1 MKGFY
6 SVIQKYLKNHKNQKR
21 HIAVVLALSVLVSF
35 AVPLSLIM
43 PAISMTTD
51 APALTAVPLAYSAE
65 NSYMITNE
73 YGDIA
78 NENCSPKELSEKT
91 LLIGDGVDWAEN
103 LNTAGEVIEAAKQIY
118 FLGIASDFSIFLEN
132 DFNPKDSDT
141 EGRAAV
147 GGNIIFERDWNYQ
160 IGNGDFATGT
170 ALNQTDNFSG
180 RTNYAHVITQGGIKN
195 INVISQ
201 GKDKDN
207 DYLYKNDLYKR
218 FVVSSSADLTDTSN
232 FSHSSGNAYS
242 QSCNHASGLVN
253 NLNELA
259 CFYKVDLI
267 DFTET
272 FNWLRNQSER
282 LARKTSTGTA
292 SVNGTVLTLDGLNK
306 TDSTIYFSLSSWNS
320 DINEINFVNV
330 PDNANFV
337 INCGGETVSTISQNT
352 VKTTIN
358 ETVISNKN
366 SNQTNNNVKSEQ
378 ILYNFYEASSVFIDT
393 NFNGTLLAPN
403 ADVTSDDN
411 CNGHLSGALIA
422 KSFTGGLEFGY
433 RPYRGTVDILGS
445 SAGYSVPVDKFR
457 TDGTTHLAGASFIMQ
472 EALSGETYKTVDSWK
487 SSDKTD
493 FITIPSKID
502 FSGDTPY
509 TVNDT
514 VSQDYVIREQSP
526 PAGYIGTDDYYKI
539 SLKEQIININTD
551 SNSKT
556 YPKQVK
562 TTVQITK
569 CIQNGNSTTETP
581 VISWVID
588 ITDSED
594 SSVRDI
600 IITES
605 GGTPAEIGK
614 FRLSIDS
621 ATQKITNVSSI
632 DSNGESTAIEID
644 NLNKACTFA
653 LGDKSFY
660 FDPDSLMVMP
670 IAAESIRFTNNYG
683 LVFRKVDGSGAPLKG
698 ADIKLQEKQSDYVNV
713 DWNWS
718 ANISSLTIDPDSL
731 TQGTI
736 YRFHEESPPS
746 GYETASDIYFMKTGD
761 TTVKYADSE
770 EALSVSGNILD
781 LTNDDSR
788 TIIMTDIQIAGA
800 ALKLKKVD
808 SGDNTK
814 LLSGSEFKLF
824 AADGD
829 VPVYPLSGTFK
840 IETGE
845 LDLFN
850 TLRNAAA
857 DSFAADYVQNGYLKA
872 GSYYLKEITPPAG
885 YTAPTEPFYFTV
897 NKSGS
902 AQSGYEIIAGKPQY
916 VDFTVENTSWGK
928 EIWASGEATGV
939 TKIEIDVEQPASGS
953 LVLYENN
960 ALNAKTAT
968 IVDGVATFTFDN
980 PIDVTGRFKI
990 QNTQY
995 NDGLQVK
1002 AVRVYGGNSSSETI
1016 DYGNGITVTSTVI
1029 SIDSEGLNRVV
1040 TADMITNDS
1049 VVISLTFNTANNQF
1063 GWGNAG
1069 FTGTVNGS
1077 EYKQTASSYLP
1088 RGCNSSEYQGAYN
1101 ISFND
1106 EKVTISLKPSDI
1118 CQILG
1123 ANSFSEITAFGVKS
1137 WNSTTISDVSFTN
1150 VQPNISDTGNS
1161 NSETEEIG
1169 GISAEGMTI
1178 TIANDKTGSKV
1189 SVTAEKH
1196 WENDTGFESLRPES
1210 VSVQLKRS
1218 ASSDLSAP
1226 ESVGEPVILNA
1237 GNSWKYK
1244 WSKLDSLQEDNI
1256 TPYYYFVQEI
1266 SNPAG
1271 YTVSYENNSGLS
1283 SGGTVTII
1291 NRLSTRDYNV
1301 EKVWNTN
1308 NVPDV
1313 NIPESIT
1320 VKLQSSADNGVTW
1333 TDVSGKTLVLKKAF
1347 NWKGKFEALPD
1358 VSNLQF
1364 RVTEVNVPNGWT
1376 SVSSTSPDGTLTVTN
1391 TIKTG
1396 SLKLRK
1402 IWQDNK
1408 DGNQSGVWVNL
1419 YRSLTPPGNSGGA
1432 SSAAITPLEAE
1443 SIEEDYGRL
1452 LQYSLYFYDANM
1464 CGDEVDTNSALS
1476 WRSNCHTDDAV
1487 KGGFHDAGDHVMF
1500 GLPQGFTAS
1509 TLGWSYY
1516 EFKDSFDSLGV
1527 TGHYQTIMKEFCDFF
1542 VDSTT
1547 LSNNEVTKL
1556 LVQKG
1561 NSDTD
1566 HRYWGAPENQ
1576 PSRSSELIYSTAGEG
1591 ASNIAADYAAALAQY
1606 YMNFPND
1613 KDRDTYLDYAQKLY
1627 AFSIA
1632 NNNVYNVSNYSDSSG
1647 SDEQAWAAAWLY
1659 LATNNDQYRT
1669 DCKNRLG
1676 SLTVPDRGHFWGDTT
1691 LGAATVYSTRIDQT
1705 DDSIRNK
1712 VTGFLNSKCQNSTY
1726 CVLDEWGS
1734 SRHNTL
1740 AQLVALVY
1748 DKNNDTSKYNNWSK
1762 AQMAFLLGN
1771 NTIASNGNTNTC
1783 FVTGFA
1789 DNSARYPHHRAAS
1802 GYSNGESKSDIYSSN
1817 GHTLVGALVGGPDNN
1832 NAYQD
1837 VVDGEIAWKVNEVA
1851 LDYNAGL
1858 VGAAA
1863 GLFYFNHT
1871 GIPEDQ
1877 TTFETKWHKSDTD
1890 YVTYKDTWSGTS
1902 VASVSTQST
1911 VNQIAQTF
1919 SALRMMNVNIMSN
1932 ENNQSEYIITDLKFG
1947 QLYDVNI
1954 ENVTGFQ
1961 IEVTSSGVINF
1972 EADVLLNGVSIGENC
1987 KLGWANNTTLY
1998 YNKTFDS
2005 QNISSIQFNEIWSN
2019 NPDINITLHI
2029 YYDSGNT
2036 FSLSLDKNVIRNN
2049 NTDTATLICDGEG
2062 VKYTL
2067 DKDNVALLNGN
2078 ILSPIG
2084 IGTVRITASVNGVT
2098 QYVDLNVVGDL
2109 SVKSPDDNHVIG
2121 FNETLQLTAL
2131 NNIGDVT
2138 WAVKDSSDIV
2148 TIDSVTGMITSNTQ
2162 TGEAT
2167 ITAMDSYDNMV
2178 AEFTVTVEAV
2188 GLIPALPD
2196 NKELVGRYE
2205 IRKDDDWLKEVNGLP
2220 YTDENGA
2227 RYYYYIVEC
2236 DSDGNEAAAITNN
2249 GVQYIPLSYADNGS
2263 ALEEQT
2269 PEISVTNMITKKL
2282 QGTMPSTGGEGKIK
2296 YNVTGLAIMLSSSV
2310 VYYLIR
2316 RRRKKAS

>member
-51 APALTAVPLAYSAE
+51 APALTAVPLAYYAE

-147 GGNIIFERDWNYQ
+147 GGNIIFEREWNYQ

-207 DYLYKNDLYKR
+207 NYLYKNDLYKR

-232 FSHSSGNAYS
+232 FSHSNGNAYS

-259 CFYKVDLI
+259 CFYKADLI

-272 FNWLRNQSER
+272 FNWLRNQSKR
-282 LARKTSTGTA
+282 LARNSSSGTA

-306 TDSTIYFSLSSWNS
+306 TDSTLYFSLSSWNS

-337 INCGGETVSTISQNT
+337 INCGGETVSTISKNT

-358 ETVISNKN
+358 GTVISNVN
-366 SNQTNNNVKSEQ
+366 LIQTNNNVKSEQ
-378 ILYNFYEASSVFIDT
+378 ILYNLYEASSVFIDT
-393 NFNGTLLAPN
+393 NFNGTILAPN
-403 ADVTSDDN
+403 ADVTSN
-411 CNGHLSGALIA
+411 VGCNGHLSGALIA

-457 TDGTTHLAGASFIMQ
+457 TDGTTHLAGASFILQ

-493 FITIPSKID
+493 FITIPSKVD
-502 FSGDTPY
+502 FSGDTSY
-509 TVNDT
+509 NVNDT

-670 IAAESIRFTNNYG
+670 IAAESISFTNNYG

-698 ADIKLQEKQSDYVNV
+698 ADIKFQEKQSDYVNV

-814 LLSGSEFKLF
+814 LLSGSEFKLY

-829 VPVYPLSGTFK
+829 VPVYPLNGTFK

-885 YTAPTEPFYFTV
+885 YTAPNEPFYFTV

-916 VDFTVENTSWGK
+916 ADFTVENTSLGK
-928 EIWASGEATGV
+928 EIWANGKATGV
-939 TKIEIDVEQPASGS
+939 TKIEIEVETPASGS
-953 LVLYENN
+953 LVLYENS
-960 ALNAKTAT
+960 ALNAKTAD
-968 IVDGVATFTFDN
+968 IIDGVATFTFDN

-990 QNTQY
+990 QNTDY
-995 NDGLQVK
+995 DTGLQVK
-1002 AVRVYGGNSSSETI
+1002 AVRVYGGNGSSETI

-1029 SIDSEGLNRVV
+1029 SIDSKGLNRAV
-1040 TADMITNDS
+1040 TDDMITNDS

-1069 FTGTVNGS
+1069 FTGIVNGS
-1077 EYKQTASSYLP
+1077 EYKQTVSSYLP
-1088 RGCNSSEYQGAYN
+1088 SGCNSSEYQGAYN
-1101 ISFND
+1101 ISFNA

-1118 CQILG
+1118 CKILG

-1137 WNSTTISDVSFTN
+1137 WNSTTISDVLFTN

-1169 GISAEGMTI
+1169 SISAEGMTI

-1189 SVTAEKH
+1189 SVTAEKQ
-1196 WENDTGFESLRPES
+1196 WENDTGFESLRPAS
-1210 VSVQLKRS
+1210 VSIQLKRS

-1237 GNSWKYK
+1237 GNSWKYE

-1266 SNPAG
+1266 SNTAG

-1291 NRLSTRDYNV
+1291 NSLSTRDYNV

-1313 NIPESIT
+1313 NIPDSIT
-1320 VKLQSSADNGVTW
+1320 VKLQSSADNGATW
-1333 TDVSGKTLVLKKAF
+1333 TDVSGKTLVLNEAV
-1347 NWKGKFEALPD
+1347 NWKGKFEDLPD

-1364 RVTEVNVPNGWT
+1364 RVTEVDVPDGWT
-1376 SVSSTSPDGTLTVTN
+1376 SASSTSPDGTLTVTN

-1402 IWQDNK
+1402 KWQDNK
-1408 DGNQSGVWVNL
+1408 DGSQSGVWVNL
-1419 YRSLTPPGNSGGA
+1419 YRSLTPPG
-1432 SSAAITPLEAE
+1432 
-1443 SIEEDYGRL
+1443 
-1452 LQYSLYFYDANM
+1452 
-1464 CGDEVDTNSALS
+1464 
-1476 WRSNCHTDDAV
+1476 
-1487 KGGFHDAGDHVMF
+1487 
-1500 GLPQGFTAS
+1500 
-1509 TLGWSYY
+1509 
-1516 EFKDSFDSLGV
+1516 
-1527 TGHYQTIMKEFCDFF
+1527 
-1542 VDSTT
+1542 DST
-1547 LSNNEVTKL
+1547 S
-1556 LVQKG
+1556 
-1561 NSDTD
+1561 
-1566 HRYWGAPENQ
+1566 
-1576 PSRSSELIYSTAGEG
+1576 
-1591 ASNIAADYAAALAQY
+1591 
-1606 YMNFPND
+1606 
-1613 KDRDTYLDYAQKLY
+1613 
-1627 AFSIA
+1627 
-1632 NNNVYNVSNYSDSSG
+1632 
-1647 SDEQAWAAAWLY
+1647 
-1659 LATNNDQYRT
+1659 
-1669 DCKNRLG
+1669 
-1676 SLTVPDRGHFWGDTT
+1676 
-1691 LGAATVYSTRIDQT
+1691 
-1705 DDSIRNK
+1705 
-1712 VTGFLNSKCQNSTY
+1712 
-1726 CVLDEWGS
+1726 
-1734 SRHNTL
+1734 
-1740 AQLVALVY
+1740 
-1748 DKNNDTSKYNNWSK
+1748 
-1762 AQMAFLLGN
+1762 
-1771 NTIASNGNTNTC
+1771 
-1783 FVTGFA
+1783 
-1789 DNSARYPHHRAAS
+1789 
-1802 GYSNGESKSDIYSSN
+1802 
-1817 GHTLVGALVGGPDNN
+1817 
-1832 NAYQD
+1832 
-1837 VVDGEIAWKVNEVA
+1837 
-1851 LDYNAGL
+1851 
-1858 VGAAA
+1858 
-1863 GLFYFNHT
+1863 
-1871 GIPEDQ
+1871 
-1877 TTFETKWHKSDTD
+1877 
-1890 YVTYKDTWSGTS
+1890 
-1902 VASVSTQST
+1902 SVSSQST
-1911 VNQIAQTF
+1911 VNQISQTF
-1919 SALRMMNVNIMSN
+1919 AALRMSSVRVLAN
-1932 ENNQSEYIITDLKFG
+1932 EKYYSIKDVGTITDAYSISVDYSNIKMIELYCDYSSSDFG
-1947 QLYDVNI
+1947 ANITVNQ
-1954 ENVTGFQ
+1954 NW
-1961 IEVTSSGVINF
+1961 
-1972 EADVLLNGVSIGENC
+1972 DY
-1987 KLGWANNTTLY
+1987 KL
-1998 YNKTFDS
+1998 S
-2005 QNISSIQFNEIWSN
+2005 NISNGN
-2019 NPDINITLHI
+2019 NSYIYTYSFETPININSVNVQGMWNGTMNI
-2029 YYDSGNT
+2029 TEIRFYYDSGNT

-2049 NTDTATLICDGEG
+2049 DTDTATLICDGEG
-2062 VKYTL
+2062 VKYTM

-2084 IGTVRITASVNGVT
+2084 IGTVRITASADGGGT

-2148 TIDSVTGMITSNTQ
+2148 TIDSATGMITSNTQ

-2188 GLIPALPD
+2188 GLIPALPN

-2227 RYYYYIVEC
+2227 KCYYYIVEC
-2236 DSDGNEAAAITNN
+2236 DSDGNETAAITNN

-2263 ALEEQT
+2263 ALDEQP

-2296 YNVTGLAIMLSSSV
+2296 YNVTGLAIMLSSSA

>member
-51 APALTAVPLAYSAE
+51 VPALTAVPLAYSAE
-65 NSYMITNE
+65 NSYMITNV

-147 GGNIIFERDWNYQ
+147 GGNIIFEREWNYQ

-218 FVVSSSADLTDTSN
+218 FVVSSSADLTNTSN
-232 FSHSSGNAYS
+232 FSHSNGNAYS

-259 CFYKVDLI
+259 CFYKADLI

-272 FNWLRNQSER
+272 FNWLRNQSKR
-282 LARKTSTGTA
+282 LARNSSSGTA

-306 TDSTIYFSLSSWNS
+306 TDSTLYFSLSSWNS

-358 ETVISNKN
+358 GTVISNEN

-393 NFNGTLLAPN
+393 NFNGTILAPN
-403 ADVTSDDN
+403 ADVTSNDN

-457 TDGTTHLAGASFIMQ
+457 TDGTTHLAGASFILQ

-493 FITIPSKID
+493 FITIPSKVD
-502 FSGDTPY
+502 FSGDTSY
-509 TVNDT
+509 NVNDT

-653 LGDKSFY
+653 LGNKSFY

-670 IAAESIRFTNNYG
+670 IAAESISFTNNYG

-824 AADGD
+824 AADRD
-829 VPVYPLSGTFK
+829 VPVYPLNGTFK

-857 DSFAADYVQNGYLKA
+857 DSFASDYVQNGYLKA

-916 VDFTVENTSWGK
+916 ADFTVENTSWGK
-928 EIWASGEATGV
+928 EIWANGEATGV
-939 TKIEIDVEQPASGS
+939 TKIEIEVETPASGS
-953 LVLYENN
+953 LVLYENS
-960 ALNAKTAT
+960 ALNAKTAD
-968 IVDGVATFTFDN
+968 IIDGVATFTFDN

-990 QNTQY
+990 QNTDY
-995 NDGLQVK
+995 NTGLQVK
-1002 AVRVYGGNSSSETI
+1002 AVRVYG
-1016 DYGNGITVTSTVI
+1016 DV
-1029 SIDSEGLNRVV
+1029 
-1040 TADMITNDS
+1040 M
-1049 VVISLTFNTANNQF
+1049 
-1063 GWGNAG
+1063 
-1069 FTGTVNGS
+1069 NGS
-1077 EYKQTASSYLP
+1077 SGGSDI
-1088 RGCNSSEYQGAYN
+1088 AYN
-1101 ISFND
+1101 IGQIAWNDNETGISVDKLTFFYSDSSSQTIENVTWDSNSNWHKFNIDSLNKNNVVAVKIELGGTGSRKLCIQSDAWNNIWNTGSNVEGGQIYIYGTIPEND
-1106 EKVTISLKPSDI
+1106 EGAVENPSEN
-1118 CQILG
+1118 G
-1123 ANSFSEITAFGVKS
+1123 SS
-1137 WNSTTISDVSFTN
+1137 
-1150 VQPNISDTGNS
+1150 
-1161 NSETEEIG
+1161 TEENG
-1169 GISAEGMTI
+1169 SISAEGMTI

-1189 SVTAEKH
+1189 SVTAEKQ
-1196 WENDTGFESLRPES
+1196 WENDIGFESLRPES
-1210 VSVQLKRS
+1210 VSIQLKRS

-1226 ESVGEPVILNA
+1226 ELVGEPVILNA
-1237 GNSWKYK
+1237 GNSWKYE

-1266 SNPAG
+1266 SNTAG

-1291 NRLSTRDYNV
+1291 NSLSTRDYIV

-1313 NIPESIT
+1313 NIPDSIT
-1320 VKLQSSADNGVTW
+1320 VKLQSSADNGATW

-1347 NWKGKFEALPD
+1347 NWKGKFEDLPD

-1364 RVTEVNVPNGWT
+1364 RVTEVDVPDGWT
-1376 SVSSTSPDGTLTVTN
+1376 SASSTSPDGTLTVTN

-1402 IWQDNK
+1402 KWQDNK
-1408 DGNQSGVWVNL
+1408 DGSQSGVWVNL
-1419 YRSLTPPGNSGGA
+1419 YRSLTPPG
-1432 SSAAITPLEAE
+1432 
-1443 SIEEDYGRL
+1443 
-1452 LQYSLYFYDANM
+1452 
-1464 CGDEVDTNSALS
+1464 
-1476 WRSNCHTDDAV
+1476 
-1487 KGGFHDAGDHVMF
+1487 
-1500 GLPQGFTAS
+1500 
-1509 TLGWSYY
+1509 
-1516 EFKDSFDSLGV
+1516 
-1527 TGHYQTIMKEFCDFF
+1527 
-1542 VDSTT
+1542 DST
-1547 LSNNEVTKL
+1547 S
-1556 LVQKG
+1556 
-1561 NSDTD
+1561 
-1566 HRYWGAPENQ
+1566 
-1576 PSRSSELIYSTAGEG
+1576 
-1591 ASNIAADYAAALAQY
+1591 
-1606 YMNFPND
+1606 
-1613 KDRDTYLDYAQKLY
+1613 
-1627 AFSIA
+1627 
-1632 NNNVYNVSNYSDSSG
+1632 
-1647 SDEQAWAAAWLY
+1647 
-1659 LATNNDQYRT
+1659 
-1669 DCKNRLG
+1669 
-1676 SLTVPDRGHFWGDTT
+1676 
-1691 LGAATVYSTRIDQT
+1691 
-1705 DDSIRNK
+1705 
-1712 VTGFLNSKCQNSTY
+1712 
-1726 CVLDEWGS
+1726 
-1734 SRHNTL
+1734 
-1740 AQLVALVY
+1740 
-1748 DKNNDTSKYNNWSK
+1748 
-1762 AQMAFLLGN
+1762 
-1771 NTIASNGNTNTC
+1771 
-1783 FVTGFA
+1783 
-1789 DNSARYPHHRAAS
+1789 
-1802 GYSNGESKSDIYSSN
+1802 
-1817 GHTLVGALVGGPDNN
+1817 
-1832 NAYQD
+1832 
-1837 VVDGEIAWKVNEVA
+1837 
-1851 LDYNAGL
+1851 
-1858 VGAAA
+1858 
-1863 GLFYFNHT
+1863 
-1871 GIPEDQ
+1871 
-1877 TTFETKWHKSDTD
+1877 
-1890 YVTYKDTWSGTS
+1890 
-1902 VASVSTQST
+1902 SVSSQST
-1911 VNQIAQTF
+1911 VNQISQTF
-1919 SALRMMNVNIMSN
+1919 AALRMKTVSVLSVENSDFVKLSDQESNILWGLTYDITTLCSN
-1932 ENNQSEYIITDLKFG
+1932 KK
-1947 QLYDVNI
+1947 I
-1954 ENVTGFQ
+1954 ESIEFVFSKDVTGSREGQVVLNNVGTNFTPFGTTF
-1961 IEVTSSGVINF
+1961 VMNSSDF
-1972 EADVLLNGVSIGENC
+1972 SNGIPETLTTICVYQWGIQYDA
-1987 KLGWANNTTLY
+1987 KLE
-1998 YNKTFDS
+1998 
-2005 QNISSIQFNEIWSN
+2005 EIRF
-2019 NPDINITLHI
+2019 

-2062 VKYTL
+2062 VKYTM

-2084 IGTVRITASVNGVT
+2084 IGTVRITASADGGGT

-2188 GLIPALPD
+2188 GLIPALPE

-2205 IRKDDDWLKEVNGLP
+2205 IRKDDDWLKEVNRLP

-2263 ALEEQT
+2263 ALDKQP

-2296 YNVTGLAIMLSSSV
+2296 YNVTGLAIMLSSSA

>member
-65 NSYMITNE
+65 NSYMITNV

-232 FSHSSGNAYS
+232 FSHSNGNAYS

-282 LARKTSTGTA
+282 LARNSSTGTA
-292 SVNGTVLTLDGLNK
+292 SVNGTVLTLDGQNK

-358 ETVISNKN
+358 GTVISNLN
-366 SNQTNNNVKSEQ
+366 SIQTNNNVKSEQ
-378 ILYNFYEASSVFIDT
+378 ILYNLYEASSVFIDT
-393 NFNGTLLAPN
+393 NFNGTILAPN
-403 ADVTSDDN
+403 ADVTSNDN

-457 TDGTTHLAGASFIMQ
+457 TDGTTHLAGASFILQ

-487 SSDKTD
+487 SSDITD
-493 FITIPSKID
+493 FITIPSKVD
-502 FSGDTPY
+502 FSGDTSY
-509 TVNDT
+509 IVNDT

-605 GGTPAEIGK
+605 GGTPAEIGR

-670 IAAESIRFTNNYG
+670 IAAESISFTNNYG

-698 ADIKLQEKQSDYVNV
+698 ADIKFQEKQSDYVNV

-746 GYETASDIYFMKTGD
+746 GYETAFDIYFMKTGD

-770 EALSVSGNILD
+770 EALSVSGDILD

-916 VDFTVENTSWGK
+916 ADFTVENTSWGK
-928 EIWASGEATGV
+928 EIWANGEATGV
-939 TKIEIDVEQPASGS
+939 TKIEIEVETPASGS
-953 LVLYENN
+953 LVLYENS
-960 ALNAKTAT
+960 ALNAKTAD
-968 IVDGVATFTFDN
+968 IIDGVATFTFDN

-990 QNTQY
+990 QNTDY
-995 NDGLQVK
+995 VTGLQVK
-1002 AVRVYGGNSSSETI
+1002 AVRVYGGNSSSSNKAHAIKSIVWNDQNLPGTTVDKLTFYYADGTTDEDTNI
-1016 DYGNGITVTSTVI
+1016 NVKTNEWWNEFDLSNFESKENVIGISIVVGGSGNGKLVI
-1029 SIDSEGLNRVV
+1029 QASDDKLIWGNQSDQYTASYTIV
-1040 TADMITNDS
+1040 TAGQTYTLGS
-1049 VVISLTFNTANNQF
+1049 TEPVNTETE
-1063 GWGNAG
+1063 
-1069 FTGTVNGS
+1069 TGTEENGS
-1077 EYKQTASSYLP
+1077 
-1088 RGCNSSEYQGAYN
+1088 
-1101 ISFND
+1101 
-1106 EKVTISLKPSDI
+1106 
-1118 CQILG
+1118 
-1123 ANSFSEITAFGVKS
+1123 
-1137 WNSTTISDVSFTN
+1137 
-1150 VQPNISDTGNS
+1150 
-1161 NSETEEIG
+1161 
-1169 GISAEGMTI
+1169 ISAEGMTI

-1189 SVTAEKH
+1189 SVTAEKQ
-1196 WENDTGFESLRPES
+1196 WENDTGYESLRPAS
-1210 VSVQLKRS
+1210 VSIQLKRS

-1237 GNSWKYK
+1237 SNSWKYE

-1771 NTIASNGNTNTC
+1771 NTIASNGNTKTC

-1832 NAYQD
+1832 NTYQD

-2109 SVKSPDDNHVIG
+2109 SVKSPNDNHVMGI
-2121 FNETLQLTAL
+2121 NETLQLTAE

-2178 AEFTVTVEAV
+2178 AEFTVNVEAV
-2188 GLIPALPD
+2188 GLIPALPN

-2227 RYYYYIVEC
+2227 KCYYYIVEC
-2236 DSDGNEAAAITNN
+2236 DSDGNETAAITNN

-2263 ALEEQT
+2263 ALDEQP

-2296 YNVTGLAIMLSSSV
+2296 YNVTGLAIMLSSSA